1 MEKKFRADFPQHID
15 RTKNRSD
22 HYQSNLL
29 EISVSPEVITRAM
42 EDDGMASMLNPFAYN
57 EEEEELKEE
66 LRLAFWR
73 LVDTKLT
80 SRQKEVITL
89 YCQKLTQTEIAKLL
103 SVNQSS
109 ITKSMNGN
117 CDYNKGK
124 DENKGKD
131 GKNGNRINYGGSK
144 KKLSRAAEED
154 EQIQIILK
162 KLREV
167 NDF

>member
-29 EISVSPEVITRAM
+29 EISCDPSIITRAM
-42 EDDGMASMLNPFAYN
+42 EDDGMATMLNPFSYN

-73 LVDTKLT
+73 LVNTKLT

-124 DENKGKD
+124 NGEGGKD
-131 GKNGNRINYGGSK
+131 GGRTNYGGSK

-154 EQIQIILK
+154 EEIQIILK
-162 KLREV
+162 KLRELG
-167 NDF
+167 DL